1 MPDCQANTLIGFRS
15 GNDSG
20 LKICHLMNC
29 IMPGTLKL
37 PPKGEPSPLVATQL
51 T

>member
-20 LKICHLMNC
+20 LKISHLMDF
-29 IMPGTLKL
+29 IMPGTLNL
-37 PPKGEPSPLVATQL
+37 PPKGEPRTLAATQL